1 MQRLVEGQRW
11 YLDTGVHGK
20 LGEQALRDA
29 AVPLADAAGPVEE
42 LVASSNDRR
51 LAIAAGKALGIGAS
65 LLPPELR
72 NFTAKLALGEGCD
85 AIHQVDSLAL
95 RDGRRI
101 EPVPTFCGPRVATAA
116 SGDRVD
122 AEKMLHDVLL
132 PHGAVDL
139 VARANEPSCEENI
152 P

>member
-51 LAIAAGKALGIGAS
+51 LAIAAGK
-65 LLPPELR
+65 ELR
-72 NFTAKLALGEGCD
+72 NVTAKLALGEGCD